1 MELPHDIEERIER
14 RWFARRIQEMEIR
27 QQKKV
32 LNETEVTDKKFE
44 DQPSGKHTFFFS
56 PRDSLGHAVND
67 KDVAAELLNWL
78 RNMTP
83 RQGRKLRATTRNRC
97 CSQ

>member
-44 DQPSGKHTFFFS
+44 DQPSGKHTFS
-56 PRDSLGHAVND
+56 SVRAIVW
-67 KDVAAELLNWL
+67 V
-78 RNMTP
+78 TP
-83 RQGRKLRATTRNRC
+83 
-97 CSQ
+97 

>member
-32 LNETEVTDKKFE
+32 LNETEVTDKKVE
-44 DQPSGKHTFFFS
+44 DQPPGKH
-56 PRDSLGHAVND
+56 
-67 KDVAAELLNWL
+67 
-78 RNMTP
+78 
-83 RQGRKLRATTRNRC
+83 
-97 CSQ
+97 